1 MRCLTLILS
10 ISLCG
15 LSFYSLGQKSKLE
28 NVPQICKN
36 LPLEQRTI
44 IAVSSF
50 VNSATDTN
58 RIRSAGLSDM
68 LSNAL
73 FNTGC
78 YAVLERKDL
87 GQVIKEQDFSNSSRF
102 DSKTAV
108 KLGKLKGASILIM
121 GNLTEFSENTGGGAI
136 GGAIVNRIT
145 KTPLIGGVGI
155 INAHLGM
162 IIKIV
167 DTKTGMIIESK
178 SFERKVTR
186 AGLLG
191 GGVVGYNA
199 VGGGTAWT
207 SKAMQDA
214 AEELIIDIVEFI
226 SKKSPVTKNNTSAKK
241 TSAQSLEVVFKSI
254 DYEEL
259 QQILTYLKNNKD
271 IKDIQKTFDNKT
283 ATLEIDTPLSSD
295 NLADYLYNFK
305 DIKTEVIS
313 LTEDKIVMKVK

>member
-1 MRCLTLILS
+1 MKLFLPVLS
-10 ISLCG
+10 ITFSC
-15 LSFYSLGQKSKLE
+15 LSIHALGQKSKLE

-87 GQVIKEQDFSNSSRF
+87 GQIMKEQDLSNSSRF

-145 KTPLIGGVGI
+145 KAPLIGGVGMV
-155 INAHLGM
+155 NAHLGM
-162 IIKIV
+162 IVKIV

-226 SKKSPVTKNNTSAKK
+226 SKKTSTVRNNSGAKK
-241 TSAQSLEVVFKSI
+241 STAPTVEVVLKSI

-271 IKDIQKTFDNKT
+271 IKDIQKTFDNKL
-283 ATLEIDTPLSSD
+283 ATLQIETALSSD
-295 NLADYLYNFK
+295 NLADYIYSLK
-305 DIKTEVIS
+305 EIKTEVIS
-313 LTEDKIVMKVK
+313 LSEDKIVMKVK